1 MGTAHQ
7 QPQNHQT
14 LELPPLET
22 RPPREKTQQS
32 LVYNHETLTAA
43 DVGER
48 PSKETGRS
56 CSRTRVPS
64 RKRVLGCLLRGVV
77 SASSL
82 PAGVVIKW
90 FCRRAREEGRAPCSN
105 FGGFE
110 ILPNSGGTRRARRH
124 YPSTWSQWLPVVDT
138 FLYLLNL
145 SHVNVLFI
153 PKINKIYILKTQS

>member
-48 PSKETGRS
+48 TSKETGRS
-56 CSRTRVPS
+56 CSRARVPS

-90 FCRRAREEGRAPCSN
+90 FCRRAREEGRARAHVRPVPTLVGLKFFLIQGAQEGQKTLPKHLVTVVACSGYLFVSSEFEPCKCIIYS
-105 FGGFE
+105 
-110 ILPNSGGTRRARRH
+110 
-124 YPSTWSQWLPVVDT
+124 
-138 FLYLLNL
+138 
-145 SHVNVLFI
+145 
-153 PKINKIYILKTQS
+153 KNK